1 MSSYSDWTSIA
12 QMQRT
17 DRETQE
23 FWTAYFA
30 MEQGVY
36 EKILSR
42 PQEPYT
48 GTFKELAGEFDME
61 LPVFAGFIDG
71 INTSLKAGEY
81 DLESLTEDS
90 PVSLEV
96 DLEKLYY
103 NMLDAKAEWLYTLP
117 MWNDLLTDERRK
129 EITKEYRAANTY
141 VAAPTVGRN
150 DPCPCGSGKKYKK
163 CCGANL

>member
-1 MSSYSDWTSIA
+1 MSIYSDWTSIA

-150 DPCPCGSGKKYKK
+150 DPCPAAAAKNTKVLRRKP
-163 CCGANL
+163 

>member
-1 MSSYSDWTSIA
+1 MSIYSDWTSIA

-150 DPCPCGSGKKYKK
+150 DPCPCGSGKK
-163 CCGANL
+163 

>member
-1 MSSYSDWTSIA
+1 MSIYSDWTSIA

-42 PQEPYT
+42 AQEPYT

>member
-1 MSSYSDWTSIA
+1 MSIYSDWTSIA

-48 GTFKELAGEFDME
+48 GTFKELAGAFDME

-103 NMLDAKAEWLYTLP
+103 NMLEAKAEWLYTLP